1 MVARAR
7 AAVRGGATVVQL
19 RLENADAR
27 TLVDVG
33 RALVAALPV
42 PVIVNDRADVALA
55 CGAAGVHLGAHDVP
69 VAALRNVCPPPF
81 VIGASVR
88 ADTRGADYVGIGP
101 VFSTSSKSDAP
112 AAIGVD
118 GFVALRAR
126 SSAPAVAIGG
136 ITAERVAELRISGA
150 AGVAVIASVFGTADP
165 EAAARAIRAAWRR

>member
-1 MVARAR
+1 
-7 AAVRGGATVVQL
+7 VVQL
-19 RLENADAR
+19 RLKSADAR

-55 CGAAGVHLGAHDVP
+55 CGAAGVHVGADDVP
-69 VAALRNVCPPPF
+69 VAALRHVLPPPF

-88 ADTRGADYVGIGP
+88 ADTAGADYVGIGP
-101 VFSTSSKSDAP
+101 VFATASKADAP
-112 AAIGVD
+112 EAIGID

-136 ITAERVAELRISGA
+136 ITAEHCAALRQAGA
-150 AGVAVIASVFGTADP
+150 VGVAIISAIFGTADP
-165 EAAARAIRAAWRR
+165 EASARRIREAWAR